1 MPTALVLC
9 IADPAGNPRPN
20 RMIRCLARDFQVH
33 VVSSVSAGQTG
44 VEYDQLAPP
53 PRSARHRLAK
63 ILRLVARRYDGL
75 LWTPQLRKLAAKHR
89 ALDHAFITV
98 HELRLLP
105 FALAIRRS
113 GRVLFDAREY
123 YPRHFEDVW
132 WWRLLYQPFN
142 RELCREYLPHADHVV
157 TVCRGLAEEYER
169 ELGIHCE
176 LLPSY
181 PMPVACEPQPV
192 DPARIRLVHHGLASR
207 SRQIELMIEMVDHLP
222 ERFVLDLIL
231 MPSDDRYLETLRRM
245 CAPRPRVRILPPLSF
260 AELVPATNAYDVG
273 VFLVPPVNF
282 NLRFALPN
290 KFFEFV
296 QARLLVAV
304 GPSPEMARLVREH
317 DLGVVAADFRPATLA
332 ATLAGLSL
340 ADIERFK
347 HNAHRAAAVLNSDQT
362 DALVRRIALDPQPR
376 IPASTPS

>member
-1 MPTALVLC
+1 L
-9 IADPAGNPRPN
+9 
-20 RMIRCLARDFQVH
+20 
-33 VVSSVSAGQTG
+33 
-44 VEYDQLAPP
+44 
-53 PRSARHRLAK
+53 
-63 ILRLVARRYDGL
+63 
-75 LWTPQLRKLAAKHR
+75 
-89 ALDHAFITV
+89 
-98 HELRLLP
+98 
-105 FALAIRRS
+105 
-113 GRVLFDAREY
+113 LFDAREY
-123 YPRHFEDVW
+123 YPRHYEDIL

-142 RELCREYLPHADHVV
+142 RALCREYLPRADHVV
-157 TVCRGLAEEYER
+157 TICRGLADEYER
-169 ELGIHCE
+169 ELGVHCE

-181 PMPVACEPQPV
+181 PAPVACKPQPV
-192 DPARIRLVHHGLASR
+192 DPSRIRLVHHGLASR

-222 ERFVLDLIL
+222 VNFTLDLFL
-231 MPSDDRYLETLRRM
+231 MPSEDGYLGFLRRM
-245 CAPRPRVRILPPLSF
+245 CATRPRVRLLAPLPF
-260 AELVPATNAYDVG
+260 AELVPATNGYDIG

-296 QARLLVAV
+296 QARLMVAI
-304 GPSPEMARLVREH
+304 GPSPEMARLVHEH

-332 ATLAGLSL
+332 AALAGLSL